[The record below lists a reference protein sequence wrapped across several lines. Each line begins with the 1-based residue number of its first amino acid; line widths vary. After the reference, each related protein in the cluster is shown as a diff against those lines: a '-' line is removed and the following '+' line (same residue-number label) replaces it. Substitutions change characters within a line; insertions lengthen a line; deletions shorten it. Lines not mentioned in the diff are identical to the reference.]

1 MRHLWIGV
9 LVAAVGFGCC
19 AMAEDEGPAAGK
31 KIAEEGAARAALEP
45 GAGSAVE
52 RAPVEAAPDPCRTT
66 ETAASP
72 NRPNWTTGTA
82 TTQCGVVES
91 DFGWLWQPMG
101 SGVVQEML
109 PASVRYGVTPRLQLR
124 WGLSLGMT
132 QNGGGT
138 PALSGASDQWLSGMY
153 RFVEQGPGAPALAFS
168 YGFRIPTANPQKGF
182 GSGYVDHQLTLIAS
196 RDVRWMH
203 FDFNAVE
210 TLARLGG
217 RVWRSGT
224 VRVGFVGAGD
234 EEADGGRGKR
244 WRLAARNAGSFWAGA
259 GWGVVG
265 SAAVTGAGCR
275 LYARLYGRES
285 TAAVHGRLHICAAA
299 EESGEGEWLRAGAIA
314 GEVSFFER
322 GGFGLDGVQSGES
335 WLWRQD
341 RRRARGTSWR

>member
-153 RFVEQGPGAPALAFS
+153 RFVEQGPRAPALAFS
-168 YGFRIPTANPQKGF
+168 YGFKIPTANPQKGF

-210 TLARLGG
+210 TLA
-217 RVWRSGT
+217 
-224 VRVGFVGAGD
+224 
-234 EEADGGRGKR
+234 
-244 WRLAARNAGSFWAGA
+244 
-259 GWGVVG
+259 G
-265 SAAVTGAGCR
+265 SAAGYGGAAQFGLALSVPVTKRLTGVVESDGGSQPGTPDRFGQALGGVSWVVRPSLVLDAGYTR
-275 LYARLYGRES
+275 AYTAGSPRQQFTAGFTYAQRPKNLVRASGYGL
-285 TAAVHGRLHICAAA
+285 GRLL
-299 EESGEGEWLRAGAIA
+299 GK
-314 GEVSFFER
+314 
-322 GGFGLDGVQSGES
+322 
-335 WLWRQD
+335 
-341 RRRARGTSWR
+341 